1 MALTLNQKQT
11 NGKIM
16 TYSPRSDSNPAA
28 LKVLNVLSLLAGG
41 SLLVAVSWEILAGN
55 PRHYST
61 NYLLLQGVV
70 CVIFLADFFVR
81 MVLAEHSWRFFVRNL
96 YFLLLSVPYLNI
108 VDWTG
113 VELSHEEA
121 MLMGLVPLLRAL
133 LGLYVLFSW
142 IIENKVT
149 RLLTTYVLSLSV
161 FTYFAALVFYDYEVR
176 INPAVHGFGDAVWWA
191 CMNLTTVGADIVAV
205 TVIGKVLTVLL
216 PTMGMLM
223 FPIFTVYVTQLYTR
237 NRQQDRG
244 KQ

>member
-1 MALTLNQKQT
+1 
-11 NGKIM
+11 M
-16 TYSPRSDSNPAA
+16 TYLSRSNSNPAA

-41 SLLVAVSWEILAGN
+41 CLLVAVSWEILAGN

-81 MVLAEHSWRFFVRNL
+81 MVLAERSWRFFVRNL
-96 YFLLLSVPYLNI
+96 YFLLLSIPYLNI

-113 VELSHEEA
+113 VVLSHEEA

-149 RLLTTYVLSLSV
+149 RLLTSYVLSLSV

-176 INPAVHGFGDAVWWA
+176 INPAVHDFGDAVWWA

-205 TVIGKVLTVLL
+205 TLIGRVLTVLL

-237 NRQQDRG
+237 NRQQDSG

>member
-1 MALTLNQKQT
+1 
-11 NGKIM
+11 M
-16 TYSPRSDSNPAA
+16 TYLSRSNSNPAA

-41 SLLVAVSWEILAGN
+41 CLLVAVSWEILAGN

-96 YFLLLSVPYLNI
+96 YFLLLSIPYLNI

-113 VELSHEEA
+113 VVLSHEEA

-149 RLLTTYVLSLSV
+149 RLLTSYVLSLSV

-176 INPAVHGFGDAVWWA
+176 INPSVHDFGDAVWWA

-205 TVIGKVLTVLL
+205 TLIGRVLTVLL

-237 NRQQDRG
+237 NRQQDSG

>member
-1 MALTLNQKQT
+1 
-11 NGKIM
+11 
-16 TYSPRSDSNPAA
+16 
-28 LKVLNVLSLLAGG
+28 
-41 SLLVAVSWEILAGN
+41 
-55 PRHYST
+55 
-61 NYLLLQGVV
+61 
-70 CVIFLADFFVR
+70 R
-81 MVLAEHSWRFFVRNL
+81 MVLAEHSWRFFVHNL

-113 VELSHEEA
+113 VALSHEEA

-176 INPAVHGFGDAVWWA
+176 INPAVRDFGDAVWWA
-191 CMNLTTVGADIVAV
+191 CMNLTTVGSDIVAV

-237 NRQQDRG
+237 NRSEERD
-244 KQ
+244 KP

>member
-1 MALTLNQKQT
+1 
-11 NGKIM
+11 M
-16 TYSPRSDSNPAA
+16 TYSLRSDSNPAA
-28 LKVLNVLSLLAGG
+28 LRVLNVLSLLAGG
-41 SLLVAVSWEILAGN
+41 CLLVAVSWEILAGN

-70 CVIFLADFFVR
+70 CVVFLADFVAR
-81 MVLAEHSWRFFVRNL
+81 MVLAEHSWRFFVHNL

-113 VELSHEEA
+113 VALSHEEA

-176 INPAVHGFGDAVWWA
+176 INPAVRDFGDAVWWA
-191 CMNLTTVGADIVAV
+191 CMNLTTVGSDIVAV

-237 NRQQDRG
+237 NRSEERD
-244 KQ
+244 KP